1 MLKPNQKCVT
11 YINRLYRIANTMLY
25 GLFILAQSLAFTPA
39 FNAALLSATRMY
51 EMIDRRPLI
60 QSPNISQNGNIY
72 NKTNAVDQ
80 GVSFRGINFAYP
92 TRADHSVLQDFNL
105 DVLQGQTIALVGASG
120 SGKSTCVQLLLR
132 YYDPNEGKIVSYPFS
147 YKRKNITNQVTIYS

>member
-1 MLKPNQKCVT
+1 MESDILMF
-11 YINRLYRIANTMLY
+11 LYRIANTMLY

-60 QSPNISQNGNIY
+60 QSPNMTGQNGNIY
-72 NKTNAVDQ
+72 NKTNAVDA
-80 GVSFRGINFAYP
+80 GVSFRGVNFAYP
-92 TRADHSVLQDFNL
+92 SRPDHSVLQDFNL
-105 DVLQGQTIALVGASG
+105 DVLQGQTVALVGASG

-132 YYDPNEGKIVSYPFS
+132 YYDSNEGKIVRNPSLNTNYILL
-147 YKRKNITNQVTIYS
+147 ITFISIANRS